1 MEETQ
6 EENIHHLLS
15 RIQDLEHAHAHLQ
28 RSISIYQQNLS
39 QEEAHCFNI
48 LQSINEP
55 IHLTDAKG
63 FVIYRRAISILFVN
77 CRQCCCFDIYIYDV
91 MLTACRNPAWER
103 LYGYSLAET
112 LGKHLVELT
121 IGPKEA
127 AIATTCLEQIFKG
140 AFHGGE
146 FVITNKKGEKFLSF
160 SSSTPLRDQNGNII
174 GMTGISVIPTPFPQ
188 ISPRPKAVVPT
199 YMATSK
205 TDVPRMLRNGFSCPW
220 NGNPTS
226 RSIWHWLYHSDQE
239 HDYILNTI
247 PAKLESKS
255 RFNTN
260 TLSQWSSSFDKVY
273 EIKWEDLLIRECIG
287 RGSYG
292 RLYHALWYG
301 SVCSDVAVKLFH
313 KQECY
318 SHDLILSFRQE
329 VSVTKRL
336 RHPNILLFMGAVIS
350 PHHVCIVTEFLC
362 RGSLFQLLHR
372 RRVRFNLKHH
382 VHMSLDIAR
391 GMNYLHCCLPPIIH
405 CDLKSSNLRVDKT
418 WTVKPRWMA
427 PEVLRSEEADEK
439 SDVYSYGVVLWEM
452 TTEKIPWDGLT
463 SIQVIEAVGFMNQGL
478 HIPNDVD
485 PQWASLIR
493 RCLCSIHIFFL
504 FFLSEAD
511 SRPTFQEILDD
522 LKELQT
528 NIPLCAT

>member
-1 MEETQ
+1 METQ
-6 EENIHHLLS
+6 EENIHHLLR

-28 RSISIYQQNLS
+28 HTISIYQQNLS

-48 LQSINEP
+48 FQSINEP
-55 IHLTDAKG
+55 IHITDAKG
-63 FVIYRRAISILFVN
+63 FVIY
-77 CRQCCCFDIYIYDV
+77 
-91 MLTACRNPAWER
+91 RNPAWER

-127 AIATTCLEQIFKG
+127 AIANTCLDQIFKG

-160 SSSTPLRDQNGNII
+160 SSSTPLCDQNGNII

-188 ISPRPKAVVPT
+188 ISPQPKADVPT

-205 TDVPRMLRNGFSCPW
+205 TDVPSMLRNGFSCPW
-220 NGNPTS
+220 NGNPPS

-239 HDYILNTI
+239 HEYILNTM

-255 RFNTN
+255 CFNTN

-292 RLYHALWYG
+292 RLYHALWCG
-301 SVCSDVAVKLFH
+301 SVCSVSPCPSYLDTINYIFISDCNVIVQDVAVKLFH
-313 KQECY
+313 KQEYY

-329 VSVTKRL
+329 VSVMKRL

-372 RRVRFNLKHH
+372 RRVRFNMKHH

-418 WTVKPRWMA
+418 WTVKPPWMA

-493 RCLCSIHIFFL
+493 RCLCS
-504 FFLSEAD
+504 EPD

-522 LKELQT
+522 LKELQK
-528 NIPLCAT
+528 NIPLQLDNNNH

>member
-1 MEETQ
+1 M
-6 EENIHHLLS
+6 
-15 RIQDLEHAHAHLQ
+15 
-28 RSISIYQQNLS
+28 
-39 QEEAHCFNI
+39 
-48 LQSINEP
+48 
-55 IHLTDAKG
+55 
-63 FVIYRRAISILFVN
+63 
-77 CRQCCCFDIYIYDV
+77 
-91 MLTACRNPAWER
+91 CRNPAWER

-127 AIATTCLEQIFKG
+127 AIANTCLDQIFKG

-160 SSSTPLRDQNGNII
+160 SASTPLRDQNGNII

-188 ISPRPKAVVPT
+188 ISPQPKADVPT

-205 TDVPRMLRNGFSCPW
+205 TDVPSMLRNGFSCPW
-220 NGNPTS
+220 NGNPPS

-239 HDYILNTI
+239 HEYILNTM

-255 RFNTN
+255 CFNTN

-287 RGSYG
+287 RGIANTMSQFKKKKIYICIYFNDFAAYILVGSYG
-292 RLYHALWYG
+292 RLYHALWCG
-301 SVCSDVAVKLFH
+301 SVCSVSPCPSYLDTINYIFISDCNVIVQDVAVKLFH
-313 KQECY
+313 KQEYY

-329 VSVTKRL
+329 VSVMKRL

-372 RRVRFNLKHH
+372 RRVRFNLKHR

-418 WTVKPRWMA
+418 WTVKIGDFGLCRPKHGRKEGTGSPPWMA

-493 RCLCSIHIFFL
+493 RCLCS
-504 FFLSEAD
+504 EPD

-522 LKELQT
+522 LKELQK
-528 NIPLCAT
+528 NIPLQLDNNNH

>member
-1 MEETQ
+1 MDTQ
-6 EENIHHLLS
+6 EDNIHHLLR

-28 RSISIYQQNLS
+28 HSISIYQQNLS
-39 QEEAHCFNI
+39 QQEEAHSFNI
-48 LQSINEP
+48 LQSIDEP
-55 IHLTDAKG
+55 IHITDAKG
-63 FVIYRRAISILFVN
+63 CVIY
-77 CRQCCCFDIYIYDV
+77 
-91 MLTACRNPAWER
+91 RNPAWER

-205 TDVPRMLRNGFSCPW
+205 NGFSCPW
-220 NGNPTS
+220 NGNQTA
-226 RSIWHWLYHSDQE
+226 RSIWHWVYHSDQE
-239 HDYILNTI
+239 HEYILKMI

-273 EIKWEDLLIRECIG
+273 EIKWEDLLIGECIG

-292 RLYHALWYG
+292 NLYHAMWYG
-301 SVCSDVAVKLFH
+301 SDVAVKLFH
-313 KQECY
+313 KQEYY

-329 VSVTKRL
+329 VSVMKRL
-336 RHPNILLFMGAVIS
+336 RHPNILLFMGAVIT

-382 VHMSLDIAR
+382 VHMALDIAR
-391 GMNYLHCCLPPIIH
+391 GMTYLHCCLPPIIH
-405 CDLKSSNLRVDKT
+405 CDLKSSNLRVDKN
-418 WTVKPRWMA
+418 WTVKIADFGLCRPKHGSKEGTGSVSSFFVPRT
-427 PEVLRSEEADEK
+427 VLL
-439 SDVYSYGVVLWEM
+439 YSW
-452 TTEKIPWDGLT
+452 
-463 SIQVIEAVGFMNQGL
+463 N
-478 HIPNDVD
+478 
-485 PQWASLIR
+485 R
-493 RCLCSIHIFFL
+493 
-504 FFLSEAD
+504 FLS
-511 SRPTFQEILDD
+511 
-522 LKELQT
+522 
-528 NIPLCAT
+528 